1 MNRFQQIPGLLFIV
15 NSLHVGGAEKQ
26 VVTLLNRLDSS
37 RFRLHLAYLKRGE
50 TLVPQLQRSKLDE
63 LVCCDV
69 KRGIERRA
77 VRQLRDLV
85 TTRNIDAVVCT
96 NMYSMLYGVLAA
108 SEAETRPK
116 LVTVFHSTLLRTY
129 KEKVQM
135 LLYRHLIRR
144 CDLLIYV
151 SDAQRR
157 HWRHMG
163 LHPIADA
170 VVHNGI
176 DVDHF
181 RDQPESSAAVRNSL
195 GFGQSDFVIGLCS
208 ALRPEKAPGDLLQ
221 AVVRLRARGIPA
233 KALFVGDGPE
243 RPGLERKIAELGLA
257 AHVRITG
264 LQQDI
269 RPFVSCCDVMTLVS
283 STETFSI
290 AALES
295 MALGKPLVMTDVG
308 GASEQ
313 VVHGETGLLFESG
326 DIDALTQHLATL
338 TSPALRSQMGAAAK
352 QRVRERYTLEAMTA
366 GFTEE
371 MTRLLGSGDLQ
382 RPAWLSHYGHGDR
395 RLHRG
400 SGRT

>member
-1 MNRFQQIPGLLFIV
+1 MNRQPPTPGLLFIV
-15 NSLHVGGAEKQ
+15 NSLHMGGAEKQ

-50 TLVPQLQRSKLDE
+50 TLIPQLQRSKLDE

-69 KRGIERRA
+69 RHGIERKA
-77 VRQLRDLV
+77 VRQLRELV
-85 TTRNIDAVVCT
+85 TTRSIDAIVCT
-96 NMYSMLYGVLAA
+96 NMYSMLYGVLA
-108 SEAETRPK
+108 EAETRPK

-129 KEKVQM
+129 KEKLQM
-135 LLYRHLIRR
+135 LLYRRLIRR

-151 SDAQRR
+151 SESQRH
-157 HWRHMG
+157 HWRQMG

-181 RDQPESSAAVRNSL
+181 RSDPESSPAVRKTL
-195 GFGQSDFVIGLCS
+195 GFGEHDFVIGLCS
-208 ALRPEKAPGDLLQ
+208 ALRPEKAPRDLLQ
-221 AVVRLRARGIPA
+221 AVARLRARGIPA
-233 KALFVGDGPE
+233 KALFIGDGPE
-243 RPGLERKIAELGLA
+243 RAGLERKIADLGLA

-264 LQQDI
+264 LQQDV

-308 GASEQ
+308 GAAEQ
-313 VVHGETGLLFESG
+313 VIHGETGLLFEPG

-338 TSPALRSQMGAAAK
+338 TSAALRSHMGAAAK
-352 QRVRERYTLEAMTA
+352 QRVRECYTLEAMTA

-371 MTRLLGSGDLQ
+371 MTGLLGSSNLQ
-382 RPAWLSHYGHGDR
+382 RPAWLSHYGHGDPR
-395 RLHRG
+395 VQGG
-400 SGRT
+400 SGRS